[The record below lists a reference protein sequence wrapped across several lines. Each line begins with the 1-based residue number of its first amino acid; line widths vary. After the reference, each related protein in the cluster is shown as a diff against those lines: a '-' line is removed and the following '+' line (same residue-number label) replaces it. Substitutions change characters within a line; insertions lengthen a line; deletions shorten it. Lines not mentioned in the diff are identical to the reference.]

1 MKKGFLFLIMGS
13 LLLFNACK
21 APQAFEYREVKH
33 VGIKHLGFSKSAVTL
48 NLSYYNP
55 NEYGV
60 TLKKVDCE
68 VFLNQ
73 SYLGKYVLD
82 TAMHIEGKS
91 VFVLPVS
98 VEFNLG
104 DILKRGTSIL
114 FNKEAIIGVKGT
126 TRVGKIG
133 IYRNIPIQ
141 YETKFKL
148 PI

>member
-1 MKKGFLFLIMGS
+1 MFS
-13 LLLFNACK
+13 ACK

-33 VGIKHLGFSKSAVTL
+33 VALRHLGFSKSAVTL
-48 NLSYYNP
+48 DLLYYNP
-55 NEYGV
+55 NDYGV

-82 TAMHIEGKS
+82 TALHIEGKS

-114 FNKEAIIGVKGT
+114 LNKEAIIGVKGI
-126 TRVGKIG
+126 TRVGKVG

>member
-1 MKKGFLFLIMGS
+1 
-13 LLLFNACK
+13 
-21 APQAFEYREVKH
+21 
-33 VGIKHLGFSKSAVTL
+33 
-48 NLSYYNP
+48 
-55 NEYGV
+55 V

-82 TAMHIEGKS
+82 TALHIEGKS

-114 FNKEAIIGVKGT
+114 LNKEAIIGVKGI
-126 TRVGKIG
+126 TRVGKVG